1 MVAVDFFGNL
11 PPTLAKKFWTNFEI
25 LISLHRFVVAT
36 SDLLRRGVPWRS
48 PGPRGVIVEEEGGE
62 GGDFRSASPESLL
75 ACSLARSVHG
85 VLLSTS
91 PIFALLQLYNF
102 YSTRKILRSFSQ
114 GKRKV
119 LPSTKNWFKEKVISD
134 VILLSSSRANRSW
147 SSHYDNIILSDK
159 FITWPNMTFLFWRM
173 RVRRSRA
180 RCPWS
185 SSCKVTWKFPT
196 FYKRDAS
203 FLRCG
208 DATSKVNLVPSVSS
222 CLSYKCLLFCC
233 FITRLCSVVT
243 NCVLSSRELKFQ
255 LVTRCRFQPA
265 RFADKFSLKFCKL
278 AAIALFF

>member
-11 PPTLAKKFWTNFEI
+11 PPNLAKKFWTNFEI

-119 LPSTKNWFKEKVISD
+119 LPSTRNWFKEKVISD

-173 RVRRSRA
+173 RVRRRE
-180 RCPWS
+180 
-185 SSCKVTWKFPT
+185 
-196 FYKRDAS
+196 RDV
-203 FLRCG
+203 LDR
-208 DATSKVNLVPSVSS
+208 VPA
-222 CLSYKCLLFCC
+222 K
-233 FITRLCSVVT
+233 
-243 NCVLSSRELKFQ
+243 
-255 LVTRCRFQPA
+255 
-265 RFADKFSLKFCKL
+265 
-278 AAIALFF
+278 

>member
-1 MVAVDFFGNL
+1 M
-11 PPTLAKKFWTNFEI
+11 
-25 LISLHRFVVAT
+25 
-36 SDLLRRGVPWRS
+36 
-48 PGPRGVIVEEEGGE
+48 
-62 GGDFRSASPESLL
+62 
-75 ACSLARSVHG
+75 
-85 VLLSTS
+85 
-91 PIFALLQLYNF
+91 
-102 YSTRKILRSFSQ
+102 
-114 GKRKV
+114 
-119 LPSTKNWFKEKVISD
+119 
-134 VILLSSSRANRSW
+134 SSSRANRSW
-147 SSHYDNIILSDK
+147 NSHYDNIILSDK
-159 FITWPNMTFLFWRM
+159 FITWPNMTFLFWRT

-243 NCVLSSRELKFQ
+243 NCVLSSRELKFH

-278 AAIALFF
+278 AAIVLFF

>member
-1 MVAVDFFGNL
+1 MTFWGVACLEAVSWAPRGNCQGG
-11 PPTLAKKFWTNFEI
+11 
-25 LISLHRFVVAT
+25 
-36 SDLLRRGVPWRS
+36 RRGRRS
-48 PGPRGVIVEEEGGE
+48 LSPKPPR
-62 GGDFRSASPESLL
+62 R

-114 GKRKV
+114 AKRKV
-119 LPSTKNWFKEKVISD
+119 LPSKKIWFKEKVISD
-134 VILLSSSRANRSW
+134 VIVLSSSRANRPW
-147 SSHYDNIILSDK
+147 NSHYDNIILSDK

-222 CLSYKCLLFCC
+222 CLS
-233 FITRLCSVVT
+233 
-243 NCVLSSRELKFQ
+243 
-255 LVTRCRFQPA
+255 
-265 RFADKFSLKFCKL
+265 
-278 AAIALFF
+278 